1 MIYGVM
7 ADAGLFR
14 SELLC
19 FIQNNFASTARSCLA
34 TCIKGFYDAEEISRA
49 KSSLFDVAKSLNVD
63 GLPRLKS
70 RKGDNKAASD
80 VDDILQL
87 FEVLDSRQLT
97 VPVFVAADLKR
108 MPSLDPSSVD
118 VCSLAMIVDE
128 LRRQLVSV
136 TARLDQ
142 MCAGG
147 GGVVVPA
154 ATGLGPSA
162 AVQSDWPSLVPTDV
176 IASPPVAPPVIVSPA
191 GAGAYANA
199 LVQGQPRLPPSAR
212 KIRVSGKRSTSS
224 SDGKCIVAVQRR
236 LTAFAGRLH
245 ESTTEKDMLEW
256 MNNMGL
262 SDARCKKLVPKDGRK
277 FSTAAFRV
285 SCAESS
291 KDIFYN
297 EDCWPLGCELRD
309 WVFYD
314 RKPSPGDNVNPVAE

>member
-1 MIYGVM
+1 M
-7 ADAGLFR
+7 ADASLFR
-14 SELLC
+14 NELLC
-19 FIQNNFASTARSCLA
+19 FIQNNFASTARSCLT
-34 TCIKGFYDAEEISRA
+34 TCLKGFYDAEEISRA

-97 VPVFVAADLKR
+97 MPVFVAADLKR

-128 LRRQLVSV
+128 LRRQLVTV

-142 MCAGG
+142 MCAEG
-147 GGVVVPA
+147 GGVAVPA
-154 ATGLGPSA
+154 AIGLRPSA

-176 IASPPVAPPVIVSPA
+176 TASPLVAPPVTVSPGPA
-191 GAGAYANA
+191 GAGAYSSA
-199 LVQGQPRLPPSAR
+199 LVQGQPKLPPSAR
-212 KIRVSGKRSTSS
+212 KIRVTGKKSVSG
-224 SDGKCIVAVQRR
+224 SDGKHIVGVQRR
-236 LTAFAGRLH
+236 LTAIARRLH
-245 ESTTEKDMLEW
+245 ESTTEQDMLEW

-262 SDARCKKLVPKDGRK
+262 TDARCKNLVPKDGQK

-314 RKPSPGDNVNPVAE
+314 RKPPPGDSVNPVVE